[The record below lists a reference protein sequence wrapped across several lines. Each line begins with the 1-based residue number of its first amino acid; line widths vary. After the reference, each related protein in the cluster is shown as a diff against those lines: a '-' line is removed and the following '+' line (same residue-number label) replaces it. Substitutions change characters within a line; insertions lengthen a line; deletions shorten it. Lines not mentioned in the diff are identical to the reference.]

1 MVRDPHDS
9 DRSRRVVVESVCG
22 AILVIGGVLLGRL
35 GGIVDYVG
43 LLFVFFGGWALV
55 HAILVGSG
63 LIKLAKQTTTRSK
76 PRAPTALTHPAALRA
91 RRARIIRVEIIS
103 CATSAALGA
112 AFQAGSHTLGEV
124 SLVLF
129 GWAAGCALHLT
140 LTLFVTTLGKRRD
153 RS

>member
-63 LIKLAKQTTTRSK
+63 LIKLAKPTTTRSES
-76 PRAPTALTHPAALRA
+76 RARTVVADPAALRA

-103 CATSAALGA
+103 CAT
-112 AFQAGSHTLGEV
+112 
-124 SLVLF
+124 
-129 GWAAGCALHLT
+129 CALHLT